1 MLPETRD
8 RLPDCVGM
16 LGLSC
21 AVQGRRVPSLEAS
34 ARASRRPRCQDRRL
48 GGRGGEALLDCDELV
63 VAALGRSRFHQDRP
77 RHERVRYRGDA
88 GGRDARRGGG
98 RHTSDAAQVKLVL
111 FGDTR
116 RLEVPV
122 RDRPDSALQHVL
134 SVSRGHVHV
143 RKLVL
148 WLRNSSRRHLNRPL
162 PLYVSPQ
169 SGGPAA

>member
-16 LGLSC
+16 LGVSC

-34 ARASRRPRCQDRRL
+34 SRASRRPRCQARRL
-48 GGRGGEALLDCDELV
+48 GGRGREALLDCDELV

-98 RHTSDAAQVKLVL
+98 RHTSDAAQVKLVSY
-111 FGDTR
+111 GDAR

-122 RDRPDSALQHVL
+122 RVPTVL
-134 SVSRGHVHV
+134 SCDERTRQ
-143 RKLVL
+143 RKKTVNLR
-148 WLRNSSRRHLNRPL
+148 LRNSARPRRHLKKAER
-162 PLYVSPQ
+162 
-169 SGGPAA
+169 